1 MRGLLQ
7 DTRTSLFAVL
17 LVVRLFG
24 VAFCYTFRPC
34 CATDQCIDRETI
46 NPGDPRA
53 IISQAV
59 LVGSNFSGD
68 E

>member
-17 LVVRLFG
+17 LAVRLFG
-24 VAFCYTFRPC
+24 VAFCYAFHPC
-34 CATDQCIDRETI
+34 CTTDQCIDREVI
-46 NPGDPRA
+46 NPGDPID
-53 IISQAV
+53 IISLVV
-59 LVGSNFSGD
+59 LVGSNFNGD